1 MLHRPHPI
9 KKIAKWLGISLGSA
23 TLVLLLML
31 GGLLGGLF
39 WLAAQHSRQQPL
51 DLMPYLPRI
60 QAFLAQRGLNVELG
74 GLELYYDNA
83 PVLRAEGLQVFGPD
97 GELAIFGEAAAIK
110 LAKGRLFTLQISP
123 KIIEARGVTLRLVRT
138 PSGVVTIAG
147 FPVGGSGNAPATTAS
162 ANTGVVEWL
171 ENLPGDSLWGRLK
184 QIRVQG
190 LTLLLRDQVQNAE
203 WVLEDGKLAI
213 DRYEDSGERG
223 SLLGQIR
230 RLTGPHLN
238 VPKGVRGLPIPVL
251 VGLERVQG
259 AQTVQVEAKFG
270 QLNAAI
276 IGDYLPPQLQDL
288 LTGRGTLSLG
298 STLTRGNLLGQPWL
312 TLRLRD
318 ATLNLPKGVGFA
330 DGLKL
335 PQLEATVSYQPLPSD
350 TLYIRN
356 LSFTGPRGN
365 LFVISGSV
373 LHLATSPTLNLS
385 GFSPGGEVQALFDFF
400 PSENLKLQKTY
411 RWLRENLIAPRYR
424 NLTAQLGLH
433 LDRFPG
439 CAEHCGPMRIDAEVL
454 PGGKVRYMDDL
465 PLAEITSSTRPAT
478 FHWRGQQLAVI
489 APNARVAN
497 QQARS
502 VWVNVNNIFSPSPTL
517 VQVSATLAGGLAEVI
532 ERLNAIPEINGQIP
546 GRYTGVHQSVLNI
559 HVPLVRH
566 VSPSF
571 LSSTV
576 LVQSVVMS
584 PTVFGLPIVGS
595 STLAAPAAWV
605 TLSANKTLRVVAP
618 KAELLGGRVGLVW
631 QQNLQPKQPSAM
643 QLQASGTVAG
653 AWLQQMVGAHTISAS
668 GGILASLET
677 REEAKGTWAF
687 RGTAEAKGAMFN
699 LGPVN
704 YRKAAGVPLTVV
716 AQGRYTMAPR
726 TLALGQLRAQGEG
739 VNVSGS
745 LSLPLATPERGRVNL
760 PTLQLGATDTA
771 LTLQDGT
778 LRLRGKTLDLRG
790 LNLNSE
796 DRRTLAN
803 LTLDAQLNQ
812 ILFGQGRLSNA
823 TLQAAVVQGRWQ
835 LQRVGGEV
843 QNGGRMSILR
853 QGNRLNINVP
863 NLGRTLEVFGVYDK
877 LKDGTLFGTLTYSTP
892 TRASGELKLNNFEL
906 RNPPTMM
913 KILGLLSLEQ
923 LVAGTDTTKFATGK
937 IPLSLDNDAFTFSN
951 AHFSGPS
958 MDLRLDGQYLRATEQ
973 LDFNGSLAPAIPFN
987 RLVSKVPLLGTLL
1000 TGSQDG
1006 LVVADFRLKGPTSA
1020 PEVSVRPLSILTPGL
1035 LKDLFRGG
1043 TTGQPNRSQR

>member
-9 KKIAKWLGISLGSA
+9 KKIAKWLGVSLGSA

-31 GGLLGGLF
+31 GSLLGGVF
-39 WLAAQHSRQQPL
+39 WLAAKHSRAQPL
-51 DLMPYLPRI
+51 DLMPYMPKI
-60 QAFLAQRGLNVELG
+60 QEFLAARGLNIELG

-83 PVLRAEGLQVFGPD
+83 PVLRAEELKVFGPD
-97 GELAIFGEAAAIK
+97 GELAVFGEAAAIK
-110 LAKGRLFTLQISP
+110 LAKGRLFMLQVSP
-123 KIIEARGVTLRLVRT
+123 KIIEARGVTLRLVRI

-147 FPVGGSGNAPATTAS
+147 FPVGSGGTA
-162 ANTGVVEWL
+162 AVPNEEGVVEWL
-171 ENLPGDSLWGRLK
+171 ENLPADSLWGRLK

-238 VPKGVRGLPIPVL
+238 TPKGVRGLPIPVL

-276 IGDYLPPQLQDL
+276 IGDYLPPQLQDF

-312 TLRLRD
+312 TLRLRE
-318 ATLNLPKGVGFA
+318 ATLNLPKTAGFA
-330 DGLKL
+330 EGLKL

-356 LSFTGPRGN
+356 LAFTGPRGN

-373 LHLATSPTLNLS
+373 LHLATSPTLNLT
-385 GFSPGGEVQALFDFF
+385 GFSPGGDVQALLDFF
-400 PSENLKLQKTY
+400 PSENVKLQKTY
-411 RWLRENLIAPRYR
+411 GWFRENLIAPRYR
-424 NLTAQLGLH
+424 NLTAQIGLH
-433 LDRFPG
+433 LSRFPG

-454 PGGKVRYMDDL
+454 PGSKIRYMDDL
-465 PLAEITSSTRPAT
+465 PLAEIISSTRPAT

-517 VQVSATLAGGLAEVI
+517 VEVSATLAGGLAEVI
-532 ERLNAIPEINGQIP
+532 ERLNAIPEIKGQIP

-559 HVPLVRH
+559 SVPLVRH
-566 VSPSF
+566 VTPSF

-576 LVQSVVMS
+576 LVQSVLMS
-584 PTVFGLPIVGS
+584 PTVLGLPIVGS

-618 KAELLGGRVGLVW
+618 RAELLGARVGLVW

-653 AWLQQMVGAHTISAS
+653 AWLQQMLGANTISAS
-668 GGILASLET
+668 GGILANLET
-677 REEAKGTWAF
+677 REDAQGTWAF
-687 RGTAEAKGAMFN
+687 RGTAEAKGATLN

-704 YRKAAGVPLTVV
+704 YRKAAGVPLTVL
-716 AQGRYTMAPR
+716 AQGRYTVAPR
-726 TLALGQLRAQGEG
+726 TLALAQLRAQGEG

-745 LSLPLATPERGRVNL
+745 LSLPLKTPERGRVNL

-771 LTLQDGT
+771 LTLQDGK
-778 LRLRGKTLDLRG
+778 LRLRGKALDLRG
-790 LNLNSE
+790 INLNSE

-823 TLQAAVVQGRWQ
+823 TLQAAVMQGRWQ

-843 QNGGRMSILR
+843 QNGGRISILR

-863 NLGRTLEVFGVYDK
+863 NLGRTLDVFGVYDK

-923 LVAGTDTTKFATGK
+923 LVAGTDTTKFAAGK
-937 IPLSLDNDAFTFSN
+937 IPLRIDNEAFTFSN

-1043 TTGQPNRSQR
+1043 TPNQPNRSQR